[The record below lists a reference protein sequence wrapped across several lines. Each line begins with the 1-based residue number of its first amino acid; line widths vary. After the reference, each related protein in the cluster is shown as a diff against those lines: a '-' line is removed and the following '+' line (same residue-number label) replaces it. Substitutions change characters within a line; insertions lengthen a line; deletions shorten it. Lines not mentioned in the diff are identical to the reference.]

1 MACQGSRK
9 VRFDSVVLEV
19 GSALRSCGREDGVKI
34 LVINPNTT
42 QSMTRAIESACRSVV
57 RPSTELLV
65 TNPASGV
72 ASIEGNADGVIAAG
86 EVAQLV
92 REHERSGSVDGYVI
106 ACFDDTG
113 LHAARELARG
123 PVVGIGEAALH
134 FASLISARFSVLT
147 SVQRSVTILER
158 NARSYGFS
166 GDSFRIHAAEIP
178 VLDLESEASY
188 ARLFARAKSVLAA
201 DHAECL
207 VLGCGGMSHLGPRL
221 ASELGLPVVDGVKA
235 ALGLVESLCAMGL
248 GTSKASSYAY
258 PLVKTP
264 GESSADKGS
273 RGGAAEKGH

>member
-1 MACQGSRK
+1 
-9 VRFDSVVLEV
+9 
-19 GSALRSCGREDGVKI
+19 VKI

-42 QSMTRAIESACRSVV
+42 ASMTRAIESACRSVV
-57 RPSTELLV
+57 CPSTELLV
-65 TNPASGV
+65 CNPASGV

-86 EVAQLV
+86 EVAKLV
-92 REHERSGSVDGYVI
+92 REHERAGGVDGYVI

-134 FASLISARFSVLT
+134 VASLVSARFSVLT

-166 GDSFRIHAAEIP
+166 GESFRIHAADIP
-178 VLDLESEASY
+178 VLDLENESSY
-188 ARLFARAKSVLAA
+188 ARLLARAKSVLAL

-207 VLGCGGMSHLGPRL
+207 VLGCGGMSQLAARL
-221 ASELGLPVVDGVKA
+221 ASELELPVVDGVKA
-235 ALGLVESLCAMGL
+235 ALKLVEGLCALGL

-258 PLVKTP
+258 PLDK
-264 GESSADKGS
+264 SSP